1 MSIDFDTDGTFFQN
15 WYANLSLIVAL
26 VITAIGFVGVY
37 TLVGTSNTVI
47 SNTIDK
53 EKLAFQNIEIIE
65 TIGADQANIMQYHG
79 KDLSNCTSLTTATG
93 KDEQLELLKN
103 WCSKINGEVGTKRA
117 NDKRIIRVEKKQVGS
132 NFVYIVSLEFN
143 GKNDKK
149 SVFMKRVFYA
159 P

>member
-1 MSIDFDTDGTFFQN
+1 MNNSKNAFTLIE
-15 WYANLSLIVAL
+15 SLVSVA
-26 VITAIGFVGVY
+26 ITAIGFVGVY

-79 KDLSNCTSLTTATG
+79 KDLSNCTQLTTTTG
-93 KDEQLELLKN
+93 MDDQLNRLKN
-103 WCSKINGEVGTKRA
+103 WCNKLEGEVG
-117 NDKRIIRVEKKQVGS
+117 DKRSQDKRVINVERKTVGS
-132 NFVYIVSLEFN
+132 SDVFIVSLELN
-143 GKNDKK
+143 AKNNKK

>member
-1 MSIDFDTDGTFFQN
+1 MNNSKNAFTLIE
-15 WYANLSLIVAL
+15 SLVSVA
-26 VITAIGFVGVY
+26 ITAIGFVGVY

-79 KDLSNCTSLTTATG
+79 KDLSNCTSLTTPTG
-93 KDEQLELLKN
+93 KDEQLTLLKN
-103 WCSKINGEVGTKRA
+103 WCSKLNGELGAKRSQ
-117 NDKRIIRVEKKQVGS
+117 DKRIIQVEKKKVGA

-143 GKNDKK
+143 GKNNKK
-149 SVFMKRVFYA
+149 SVFMKQVFYA

>member
-1 MSIDFDTDGTFFQN
+1 MNNSKNAFTLIE
-15 WYANLSLIVAL
+15 SLVSVA
-26 VITAIGFVGVY
+26 ITAIGFVGVY

-79 KDLSNCTSLTTATG
+79 KDLSNCTQLTTTKG
-93 KDEQLELLKN
+93 MDDQLNRLKN
-103 WCSKINGEVGTKRA
+103 WCNKLEGEVG
-117 NDKRIIRVEKKQVGS
+117 DKRSQDKRVINVERKTVGS
-132 NFVYIVSLEFN
+132 SDVFIVSLELN
-143 GKNDKK
+143 AKNNKK

>member
-1 MSIDFDTDGTFFQN
+1 MIIMNNSKNAFTLIE
-15 WYANLSLIVAL
+15 SLVSVA
-26 VITAIGFVGVY
+26 ITAIGFVGVY

-79 KDLSNCTSLTTATG
+79 KDLSNCTQLTTTKG
-93 KDEQLELLKN
+93 MDDQLNRLKN
-103 WCSKINGEVGTKRA
+103 WCNKLEGEVG
-117 NDKRIIRVEKKQVGS
+117 DKRSQDKRVINVERKTVGS
-132 NFVYIVSLEFN
+132 SDVFIVSLELN
-143 GKNDKK
+143 AKNNKK

>member
-1 MSIDFDTDGTFFQN
+1 MIIMNNSKNAFTLIE
-15 WYANLSLIVAL
+15 SLVSVA
-26 VITAIGFVGVY
+26 ITAIGFVGVY

-79 KDLSNCTSLTTATG
+79 KDLSNCTQLTTTTG
-93 KDEQLELLKN
+93 MDDQLNRLKN
-103 WCSKINGEVGTKRA
+103 WCNKLEGEVG
-117 NDKRIIRVEKKQVGS
+117 DKRSQDKRVINVERKTVGS
-132 NFVYIVSLEFN
+132 SDVFIVSLELN
-143 GKNDKK
+143 AKNNKK